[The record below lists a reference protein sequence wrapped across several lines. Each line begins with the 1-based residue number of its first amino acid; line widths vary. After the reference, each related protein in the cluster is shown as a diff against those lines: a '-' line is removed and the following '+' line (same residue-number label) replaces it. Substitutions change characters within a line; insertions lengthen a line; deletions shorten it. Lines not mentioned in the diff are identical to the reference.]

1 MKTLHR
7 FFPCAVALLLSLSGL
22 TLHAQETVLTIQ
34 KIVVNG
40 TVLDKTYGEPVIGA
54 AIVIPGTNTGT
65 ITDLDG
71 KFQLTVPTG
80 TTLQFSSVGM
90 GTVTMEAKDGMI
102 VILEDDV
109 NFLEEV
115 VVTGYMAEKKAD
127 LTGSVAVVKMKD
139 VADIPTGNVMQALS
153 GRVAG
158 MNVTTDGAP
167 GGGNTSTLV
176 RGTTTINNSSPLYVI
191 DGMPTRDNVGSIV
204 SSADIESIQVL
215 KDASSAAIY
224 GAQAANGVII
234 ITTKK
239 AKKGEIRVNFD
250 MSLTAQ
256 TFTTGIELLNTAQW
270 ADCYWQAYKNGNNGN
285 NPNSQLFGNGDSPV
299 IAKTYISGDKTMTL
313 ADTDWAKE
321 IYSTAPMQN
330 YNLSLSRGGDN
341 GDSSLSVNYVDHDG
355 TCRNSDY
362 KSINTRLSS
371 NYHFLD
377 NRLRIGENIAVTRWT
392 KHNNPGGIEEMLFKL
407 MPMVPVYA
415 EDGSYGGGY
424 VDVLNDSSNPVRLTD
439 NEANNNHVYWR
450 IFGNAYVE
458 VEPVKHLVLRSNF
471 GVNYYNEENSIF
483 TPKWQE
489 GARSVGTNELEVS
502 NVEQFNWVWTNQ
514 LQYSVDFGRSSLTSL
529 VGIEAKKEESRYF
542 KAYGTGLEYE
552 DPDYRY
558 LDCVTSGKNVFGNAS
573 FYSMLSYFTKLNYS
587 FDSRYLASVTVRR
600 DASSRFGKKSNS
612 GIFPSVSLGWRLSNE
627 DFMSSAKSW
636 LDDLKLRAAWG
647 INGNDMINNSATYS
661 LYRNDIN
668 NGGYNISGDNQN
680 LAVGT
685 IRTHSGNPYLRWE
698 QTMQTNVGLDAAFL
712 ENRLLLGLDL
722 FDKQTTDMLYE
733 PAYAAVLGEG
743 GYSYQNV
750 AAMSNR
756 GMEFTFTWRDNI
768 KEFNYE
774 ISFNGSLNRNR
785 ITELPEQVYYTWGCG
800 NGDDI
805 SNVGY
810 ALGSWLGF
818 KTDGVFHTQEEVD
831 AYKSQYDVQY
841 GNPGVGRLRYV
852 DYNGDGIISP
862 KDRTVLG
869 SDQPAFIG
877 GLNLSASWKGF
888 DLALFFNG
896 MVRQA
901 WNNSK
906 FYTDLWAYWN
916 GNHSTRLLEAYDA
929 WKGYEQTGYYNSNI
943 PALTTDGSN
952 NENQSSDFFIEDG
965 SFIKLKSV
973 TLGYTLP
980 EKMLSKLHLRNIR
993 VFVQSQN
1000 LFTLTSYTGA
1010 DPEGLGYPYP
1020 IPRTFT
1026 FGLSIGL

>member
-1 MKTLHR
+1 MRTLQKLLT
-7 FFPCAVALLLSLSGL
+7 CAIAFTILGL
-22 TLHAQETVLTIQ
+22 TLHAQETVLTVQ
-34 KIVVNG
+34 KIIVNG

-54 AIVIPGTNTGT
+54 AVMVPGTDTGT
-65 ITDLDG
+65 ITDIDG
-71 KFQLTVPTG
+71 KFQISITPGTV
-80 TTLQFSSVGM
+80 LQFSSVGM
-90 GTVTMEAKDGMI
+90 KTVNMEGTDGM
-102 VILEDDV
+102 VVVLEDDI

-115 VVTGYMAEKKAD
+115 VVTGYMTEKKAD

-139 VADIPTGNVMQALS
+139 VADVPTGNVMQALQ

-158 MNVTTDGAP
+158 MNVTTDGTP

-204 SSADIESIQVL
+204 ASSDIESIQVL

-234 ITTKK
+234 ITTKR

-256 TFTTGIELLNTAQW
+256 TFSTGIDLLNTQEW
-270 ADCYWQAYKNGNNGN
+270 ANCYWQAYKNGNNGN
-285 NPNSQLFGNGDSPV
+285 NPNSQLFGNGDTPV
-299 IAKTYISGDKTMTL
+299 ISKTYQSGNKTMKL

-321 IYSTAPMQN
+321 IYSTALMQN
-330 YNLSLSRGGDN
+330 YNLSLSRGGEN
-341 GDSSLSVNYVDHDG
+341 GGSSLFVNYMDHDG
-355 TCRNSDY
+355 MCRNTDY
-362 KSINTRLSS
+362 KSFNTRLSGD
-371 NYHFLD
+371 YHFLD
-377 NRLRIGENIAVTRWT
+377 NKLRIGENLAVTRWT
-392 KHNNPGGIEEMLFKL
+392 KHNNPAGIEEQLFKQ

-415 EDGSYGGGY
+415 EDGSFGGGY
-424 VDVLNDSSNPVRLTD
+424 VDVLNDSPNPIRLTD
-439 NEANNNHVYWR
+439 NEANNKHIYWR

-458 VEPVKHLVLRSNF
+458 VEPVKNLVLRSNF

-489 GARSVGTNELEVS
+489 GARSVNTNELEVS
-502 NVEQFNWVWTNQ
+502 NSEQFNWIWTNQ
-514 LQYSVDFGRSSLTSL
+514 IQYSVDFGRNSLTAL
-529 VGIEAKKEESRYF
+529 LGMEAKKEQFNYF
-542 KAYGTGLEYE
+542 KGYGTGLEYE
-552 DPDYRY
+552 ELDYRY
-558 LDCVTSGKNVFGNAS
+558 LDSVTSGKNVFGSANT
-573 FYSMLSYFTKLNYS
+573 YSMVSYFAKVNYS
-587 FDSRYLASVTVRR
+587 FDNRYLASVTVRR
-600 DASSRFGKKSNS
+600 DASSRFGKNNNS

-627 DFMSSAKSW
+627 KFMSSAKSW
-636 LDDLKLRAAWG
+636 LDDLKLRVAWG
-647 INGNDMINNSATYS
+647 INGNDMIDNSATYS

-680 LAVGT
+680 LTAGT

-712 ENRLLLGLDL
+712 KNRLLFGLDL
-722 FDKQTTDMLYE
+722 FDKQTKDMLYE

-743 GYSYQNV
+743 GYSFQNV
-750 AAMSNR
+750 AAMNNK
-756 GMEFTFTWRDNI
+756 GLEFTLTWRDNV

-774 ISFNGSLNRNR
+774 ISFNGALNKNR

-805 SNVGY
+805 SNVGQ

-818 KTDGVFHTQEEVD
+818 KTEGVFRSQEEVD
-831 AYKSQYDVQY
+831 AYRSKYDVQY
-841 GNPGVGRLRYV
+841 GNPGVGRLRYA
-852 DYNGDGIISP
+852 DTNADGIINA
-862 KDRTVLG
+862 KDRVVLG

-877 GLNLSASWKGF
+877 GLNLSASWKGL
-888 DLALFFNG
+888 DVSLFFNG
-896 MVRQA
+896 MVRKA

-906 FYTDLWAYWN
+906 FYTDLWAYWS
-916 GNHSTRLLEAYDA
+916 GNHSTRLLEAYNA
-929 WKGYEQTGYYNSNI
+929 WKEYERTGVYNSNI

-952 NENQSSDFFIEDG
+952 NENQSSDFFVENG
-965 SFIKLKSV
+965 SYIKLKSM
-973 TLGYTLP
+973 TIGYTLP
-980 EKMLSKLHLRNIR
+980 EKVLTKCRLRNLR

-1000 LFTLTSYTGA
+1000 LFTITAYTGA
-1010 DPEGLGYPYP
+1010 DPEGLGYTYP
-1020 IPRTFT
+1020 LPRTFT